1 MADNVSTFTEG
12 QDVTSDMLNDIVK
25 DLGNADFSYFTDGEP
40 YAVDKLNEITKAL
53 VTKGVLM
60 SENKCAVT
68 YSNGNITVGT
78 GTIVFGNG
86 AKMKMTSA
94 RTFSAYTSKATY
106 VYAKHDTATNKIA
119 IWKSTNEVVEDDYIV
134 VLALVALDGTVTD
147 LRPFCKAKCNLNVA
161 NQTYSTSI
169 SLSYR
174 DTDDNENDNSVTID
188 VGYEGF
194 NAALIRCTSNSAAY
208 RGVGYIIFDKSGET
222 VQTDVIG
229 DRKIF
234 VRAKQQ
240 GTKYIFWGGATGM
253 TLSYWS
259 NSFEITLV

>member
-68 YSNGNITVGT
+68 YSNGKIYIAK

-86 AKMKMTSA
+86 AKIKNSSKLSI
-94 RTFSAYTSKATY
+94 SAYSGKATCI
-106 VYAKHDTATNKIA
+106 YAYYQ
-119 IWKSTNEVVEDDYIV
+119 STKNRAVLVRSESEPADSDYIV
-134 VLALVALDGTVTD
+134 MLACISADGVVTD

-240 GTKYIFWGGATGM
+240 GTKYIFWGGATGI

-259 NSFEITLV
+259 NPFEITLV